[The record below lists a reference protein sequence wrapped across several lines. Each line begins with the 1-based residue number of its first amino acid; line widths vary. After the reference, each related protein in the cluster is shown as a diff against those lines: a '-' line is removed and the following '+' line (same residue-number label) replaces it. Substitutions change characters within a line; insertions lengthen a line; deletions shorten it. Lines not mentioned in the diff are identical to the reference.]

1 MLYLDTVENAMPVTL
16 GLFFLTVVLGVVL
29 GFLIW
34 GRWRKEANRLASA
47 LEALQAK
54 HDELKADHQALVE
67 KKEQLDKD
75 LTRVRATVNRI
86 ETENIKLHAK
96 LEELQ
101 AES

>member
-1 MLYLDTVENAMPVTL
+1 MIYLDTAANAMPVTL
-16 GLFFLTVVLGVVL
+16 GLFFITVILGVVL

-34 GRWRKEANRLASA
+34 GRWKKEANRLASE
-47 LEALQAK
+47 LESLQAK
-54 HDELKADHQALVE
+54 HDELTADHQALVE
-67 KKEQLDKD
+67 RKEQLDKD